1 MSLSLWYSPRGGA
14 PKSHW
19 KANSKTSEGTA
30 MSTWTIGKSI
40 AAGFATVV
48 GLLALMG
55 GLAAYQIR
63 GLGHQVTKIT
73 VESLPGLRLSG
84 AVQAEVLKYRI
95 LSLKHLLGNEPT
107 PRRRTW
113 TDKLTLRISASWR
126 CWPTTRSLSPRSRNR
141 EVFSKVEPL
150 WKAYREKAKNIRAL
164 STQNKTAQAVAMIQE
179 AVAVYAQFEKAL
191 METVQVS
198 EKGGETAGAAR
209 HRFGCRLPKD
219 HRRLR
224 RIVPGRGSRARL
236 WPNPRCR
243 THLIQPRRKSP

>member
-95 LSLKHLLGNEPT
+95 LSLKHLLGTNDT
-107 PRRRTW
+107 
-113 TDKLTLRISASWR
+113 
-126 CWPTTRSLSPRSRNR
+126 
-141 EVFSKVEPL
+141 
-150 WKAYREKAKNIRAL
+150 EKADLDRQAD
-164 STQNKTAQAVAMIQE
+164 AQD
-179 AVAVYAQFEKAL
+179 L
-191 METVQVS
+191 PHP
-198 EKGGETAGAAR
+198 GDAG
-209 HRFGCRLPKD
+209 
-219 HRRLR
+219 RLR
-224 RIVPGRGSRARL
+224 EDSLRGAGSRSVLESRAAVEGLSREGKEH
-236 WPNPRCR
+236 PRPE
-243 THLIQPRRKSP
+243 HPE